1 MFTTTI
7 RQDQVALPNFSSRI
21 LVYLIL
27 ARSVMCQWFPKL
39 IKAAPWFFFSLKK
52 FWRGQKWKTNTLIQT
67 NKRAVSFL
75 EIGGLLMLL
84 FLPLLLLLVDY
95 FNSTV
100 WHRESHWN
108 HQFQCLRDGESEWGA
123 DFESES
129 DSESKSKSKSKSESE
144 SDQRKT

>member
-39 IKAAPWFFFSLKK
+39 IKATPWFFFSLKK

-84 FLPLLLLLVDY
+84 FLLLLLLLVDY

-100 WHRESHWN
+100 WHRENHWN
-108 HQFQCLRDGESEWGA
+108 HQFQCLRDGESE
-123 DFESES
+123 S
-129 DSESKSKSKSKSESE
+129 DSESKSKSKSESE